1 MDQISKPEKSGGRA
15 AKREWN
21 REQTTRDILDAARVE
36 FVEYGL
42 EAARMDRVA
51 KRANANKRLIYLYV
65 GNKEELYSAVLL
77 EAYRDIREGERK
89 LDLERLD
96 PVEAM
101 AKLVGFTFDH
111 FEENPWFIRLLAT
124 ENIQRAR
131 YVTEM
136 PELQSIHSPIKEQLR
151 SVLSEGEAAGTFKPG
166 VDPVQLYITI
176 AGLSYFYFSNLHT
189 LSVVFDPSLDTD
201 AGRAARRAHAI
212 EVVLAFLRTKPVAR
226 N

>member
-1 MDQISKPEKSGGRA
+1 MDQSVKVDNGAGRP

-36 FVEYGL
+36 LVEYGL
-42 EAARMDRVA
+42 EAARMDRIA

-65 GNKEELYSAVLL
+65 GNKEALYSAVLL

-89 LDLERLD
+89 LDLGRLE
-96 PVEAM
+96 PAEAM

-124 ENIQRAR
+124 ENMHRAR
-131 YVTEM
+131 FVAEI
-136 PELQSIHSPIKEQLR
+136 PELQDLHSPIIAQIG
-151 SVLSEGEAAGTFKPG
+151 SVLGEGEAAGIFRCG

-176 AGLSYFYFSNLHT
+176 AGLSYFYFSNTPT
-189 LSVVFDPSLDTD
+189 LSAIFGKDLST
-201 AGRAARRAHAI
+201 RAARQARRKH
-212 EVVLAFLRTKPVAR
+212 VVDLVMHSLRP
-226 N
+226 